1 MSSIQ
6 DYLWKHKE
14 IIDDFIK
21 INPYK
26 FDENDFYYINQF
38 KTTLSDNNYVFIG
51 TEREYAKFLSK
62 DNKIYM
68 VKGLNSDIDEVLDL
82 SKVPYMVN
90 TYLLEFENY
99 IIYTGMISNY
109 EISFGNEFKVDI
121 LKNIN
126 NSIKY
131 YHF

>member
-1 MSSIQ
+1 
-6 DYLWKHKE
+6 
-14 IIDDFIK
+14 
-21 INPYK
+21 
-26 FDENDFYYINQF
+26 
-38 KTTLSDNNYVFIG
+38 
-51 TEREYAKFLSK
+51 
-62 DNKIYM
+62 M